1 MEAVSHASTR
11 RRSRP
16 REHPGEENGHK
27 GEMARVNFRNKH
39 SLGMSQR
46 GKTGKR
52 GGRAPGRVGP
62 SDTGRGG
69 HRERVRELQG
79 VVGLGRERRSLP
91 GPERVRWWRKRGA
104 CPPGGCERRA
114 GERDQ
119 GRTLSAKGASVISAS
134 LEKRWDGHVRVP
146 HRGHCVPPAQGP

>member
-16 REHPGEENGHK
+16 HEHRGEENGHK
-27 GEMARVNFRNKH
+27 GETARVNFRNKH

-91 GPERVRWWRKRGA
+91 GPERVSLVEKTRCLPSGGA
-104 CPPGGCERRA
+104 
-114 GERDQ
+114 
-119 GRTLSAKGASVISAS
+119 
-134 LEKRWDGHVRVP
+134 
-146 HRGHCVPPAQGP
+146 

>member
-16 REHPGEENGHK
+16 REHRGEENGHK
-27 GEMARVNFRNKH
+27 GETARVNFRNKH

-69 HRERVRELQG
+69 HREWVRELQG
-79 VVGLGRERRSLP
+79 VVGLGREQRSLP
-91 GPERVRWWRKRGA
+91 GPERVSLVEKTGCLPSGGA
-104 CPPGGCERRA
+104 
-114 GERDQ
+114 
-119 GRTLSAKGASVISAS
+119 
-134 LEKRWDGHVRVP
+134 
-146 HRGHCVPPAQGP
+146 

>member
-16 REHPGEENGHK
+16 HEHRGEENGHK
-27 GEMARVNFRNKH
+27 GETARVNFRNKH

-62 SDTGRGG
+62 DAADTGSGSGSCKGWSGWGG
-69 HRERVRELQG
+69 SGEAC
-79 VVGLGRERRSLP
+79 LGRS
-91 GPERVRWWRKRGA
+91 VFRWWRKRGA
-104 CPPGGCERRA
+104 CPPGGRERRA

-119 GRTLSAKGASVISAS
+119 GRTLSVKGASVISAS